1 MILETAVVVG
11 SNPTVGNIFVRIA
24 QLEEHS
30 SSERRVEG
38 SWPST
43 DARGNMKNTDIQK
56 LQGLLL
62 DFKEHIKRKFKE
74 EEESHTLYWYQILQ
88 EEADDILQELGLEQ
102 MATIK
107 DLGTLEILV
116 SQKNERR

>member
-1 MILETAVVVG
+1 
-11 SNPTVGNIFVRIA
+11 
-24 QLEEHS
+24 
-30 SSERRVEG
+30 
-38 SWPST
+38 
-43 DARGNMKNTDIQK
+43 MKNTDIQR

-62 DFKEHIKRKFKE
+62 DFKEHIKQKFRE